1 MNEVSLKQ
9 IILLPDELIRYI
21 LLFVPIRNLV
31 FVNKTYYYLYHKCIK
46 SYISNYNSFIID
58 MIRRDNDF
66 VFKQLI
72 NENYKTWISKKKIY
86 YKNKVF
92 SNYIFFTN
100 DLCIQEEST
109 LCRELI
115 SNVLKQ
121 QGISQNLHKK
131 NICRHIRWK
140 K

>member
-46 SYISNYNSFIID
+46 SYIINYNSFIID
-58 MIRRDNDF
+58 IIRRDNDF

-92 SNYIFFTN
+92 SNYIFFIN
-100 DLCIQEEST
+100 DLCF
-109 LCRELI
+109 
-115 SNVLKQ
+115 Q
-121 QGISQNLHKK
+121 QK
-131 NICRHIRWK
+131 
-140 K
+140 